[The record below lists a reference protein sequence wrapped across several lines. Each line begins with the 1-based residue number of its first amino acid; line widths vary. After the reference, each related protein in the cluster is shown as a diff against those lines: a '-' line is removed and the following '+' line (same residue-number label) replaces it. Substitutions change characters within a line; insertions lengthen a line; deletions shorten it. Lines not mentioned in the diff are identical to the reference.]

1 MGLKYINL
9 IPYTSKGYI
18 FMKKLK
24 ELLKK
29 YNHVWVLLYALLYM
43 PWFTYLERH
52 VTADFYLIHS
62 PLDDYIPFV
71 EYFIVPYLL
80 WFVYLAAGACFPFF
94 KDMTNIICTAFSAAS
109 RTVSEAPPNWAFM
122 KCAKTVC
129 AK

>member
-52 VTADFYLIHS
+52 VTADLWNILSFLICYGS
-62 PLDDYIPFV
+62 YILQPV
-71 EYFIVPYLL
+71 HV
-80 WFVYLAAGACFPFF
+80 FF
-94 KDMTNIICTAFSAAS
+94 FS
-109 RTVSEAPPNWAFM
+109 RTKKGSCRQPDLQSAV
-122 KCAKTVC
+122 
-129 AK
+129 